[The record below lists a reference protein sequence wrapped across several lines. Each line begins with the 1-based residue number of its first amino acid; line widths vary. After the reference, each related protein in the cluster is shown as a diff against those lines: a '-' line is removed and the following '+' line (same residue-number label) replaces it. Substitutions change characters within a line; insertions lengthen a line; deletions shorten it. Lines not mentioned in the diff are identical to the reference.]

1 MDYAEEMGGDGVEVF
16 FHKIDTKR
24 VGTLGRK
31 EVERGLGYALG
42 WAKPSKGEMDEIW
55 GGRGKIGVIEFRAI
69 VEELKK
75 RGGKGGR

>member
-1 MDYAEEMGGDGVEVF
+1 
-16 FHKIDTKR
+16 
-24 VGTLGRK
+24 
-31 EVERGLGYALG
+31 
-42 WAKPSKGEMDEIW
+42 MDEIW